1 MFTTKWPGLPTAA
14 MVAVT
19 PRPPAGPASLP
30 GRAST
35 RQRMVVVIVGVGVA
49 ARLAR
54 DPRTHAAVIV
64 AVIAVAALAGM
75 GRASRAQSFARL
87 AAWDKRRRADH

>member
-1 MFTTKWPGLPTAA
+1 MAGSPRGAV
-14 MVAVT
+14 VAVT
-19 PRPPAGPASLP
+19 PRPPAGAASLP

-35 RQRMVVVIVGVGVA
+35 RQRVVVVIIGLGAA

-54 DPRTHAAVIV
+54 DPRTHAAAIV